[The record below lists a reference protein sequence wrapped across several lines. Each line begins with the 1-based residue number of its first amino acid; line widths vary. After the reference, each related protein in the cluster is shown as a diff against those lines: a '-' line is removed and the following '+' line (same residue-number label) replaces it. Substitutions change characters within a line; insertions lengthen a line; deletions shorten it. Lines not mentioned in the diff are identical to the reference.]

1 MVKISI
7 MRKII
12 YPLFVFV
19 FILGFVSCAEKNGE
33 YKKCYNVNELSKL
46 DLSEIGLDPEE
57 VKEKFIND
65 ELCKLSYYNNDT
77 LISVKF
83 LANNKLIYEGKE
95 KSPNHYD
102 FFGYSVTLNKYGDTL
117 EVIEK
122 NDSIEYYK
130 TNEHKKNIMGKDF
143 DSKTPSK
150 PTHIKIVYKNRSDI
164 TEIQSIGWKGRF
176 DSDLDYYQDQRNAET
191 FTNGA
196 NGEYE
201 VRIQF
206 TDAYEKKTGIRFLE
220 RVYDSGGKIIP
231 EESGFKDK
239 NFKWIGRYSKILD
252 KWEAKDLKY
261 SYNNWNR
268 YGQ

>member
-1 MVKISI
+1 
-7 MRKII
+7 MRKFI
-12 YPLFVFV
+12 YTLFVFV
-19 FILGFVSCAEKNGE
+19 FLLGLVSCGEKNGE
-33 YKKCYNVNELSKL
+33 YKKCYNVNELSDR
-46 DLSEIGLDPEE
+46 DLSDIGIVSDSQGSYAQ
-57 VKEKFIND
+57 VKKKFIND
-65 ELCKLSYYNNDT
+65 EFCKLSYYKNDT

-95 KSPNHYD
+95 KSPNYYD
-102 FFGYSVTLNKYGDTL
+102 SFGYSVSLNKYGDTL
-117 EVIEK
+117 NVTEK

-130 TNEHKKNIMGKDF
+130 TNEHSTGFN
-143 DSKTPSK
+143 SKTPSK

-164 TEIQSIGWKGRF
+164 TTIQGIGYKGLY
-176 DSDLDYYQDQRNAET
+176 DSDVEYYQNQTDAEKV
-191 FTNGA
+191 TNG
-196 NGEYE
+196 ECE
-201 VRIQF
+201 VRIWF

-220 RVYDSGGKIIP
+220 RVYDSRGKIIP
-231 EESGFKDK
+231 EKSGFKDK